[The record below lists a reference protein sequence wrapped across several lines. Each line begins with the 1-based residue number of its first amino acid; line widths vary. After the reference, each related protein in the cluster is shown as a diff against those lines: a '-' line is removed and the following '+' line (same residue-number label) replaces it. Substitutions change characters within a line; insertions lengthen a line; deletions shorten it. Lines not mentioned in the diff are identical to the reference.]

1 MLFATVILDPSSVM
15 LVVYNL
21 FHLEPLEPK
30 SLVPLGYKFSHVKP
44 DELINKT
51 GVVSYL
57 TTNLSAKISSSI
69 VSVCGSD
76 GDDIVNNS
84 VVTSPDILAVIVPA
98 EKLPDPS
105 RKTKLLVPDDEA
117 P

>member
-1 MLFATVILDPSSVM
+1 M

-30 SLVPLGYKFSHVKP
+30 SLFPFGYILSEVNPLP
-44 DELINKT
+44 LINKT

-57 TTNLSAKISSSI
+57 ITNLSAKTSSSI
-69 VSVCGSD
+69 VNVCGSD